1 MPNGMPERGSWS
13 RTSTPAMSGAAARG
27 PLAALAER
35 HAGYLII
42 APISLLLVVFF
53 FFPLAII
60 FLYSFSTTDEL
71 SRFAFT
77 FENYAEVLT
86 NPTKLR
92 MFLNSV
98 LYSSAATLASVL
110 LAFPLA
116 YFVAKKTSRVTQAV
130 LVALLVA
137 PLFMSMLIRMFGW
150 RLFFLKH
157 GLLNQMLDFFGLPG
171 VEGLTY
177 MGPMAIFGMVYIY
190 FPFVLFPIY
199 VSVSNI
205 DDEII
210 QAARDLGASSWRVM
224 RQIVWR
230 LAKPGTAIGAAL
242 VFSLSFGDTNASE
255 ILVGNNVQLVGN
267 MEKFSFGYAQ
277 DWLVGSAEAVLMMVF
292 LLAVVVPVL
301 RRTEIEEL
309 LSGMAE

>member
-1 MPNGMPERGSWS
+1 MQESLG
-13 RTSTPAMSGAAARG
+13 TYT
-27 PLAALAER
+27 
-35 HAGYLII
+35 II
-42 APISLLLVVFF
+42 LPVSLLLVVFF
-53 FFPLAII
+53 FFPLTII
-60 FLYSFSTTDEL
+60 FLYSFSATDDL
-71 SRFAFT
+71 SQFT
-77 FENYAEVLT
+77 FTVQNYLDVLG
-86 NPTKLR
+86 NPSKLR
-92 MFLNSV
+92 MFLNSII
-98 LYSSAATLASVL
+98 YSTATVIASFA

-116 YFVAKKTSRVTQAV
+116 YFVSKKTSRVTQAA
-130 LVALLVA
+130 LIALLIA

-157 GLLNQMLDFFGLPG
+157 GLLNQMLGYFGLSS

-190 FPFVLFPIY
+190 FPFILFPIY

-210 QAARDLGASSWRVM
+210 QAARDLGGSSWRVM
-224 RQIVWR
+224 RQIVLK
-230 LAKPGTAIGAAL
+230 LARPGIAIGAAL

-277 DWLVGSAEAVLMMVF
+277 DWLVGSAESVLMMLF
-292 LLAVVVPVL
+292 LLLVIVPVL
-301 RRTEIEEL
+301 KRTEIEEM